1 MVNIIK
7 GGTGDADVLRGR
19 DVEFE
24 LRGVDLDSRTK
35 SIIIQLAERVHQ
47 NKKAIAELA
56 MMFDQMVDTMQGFAD
71 VTHNMKERTDR
82 LVKDQEVGERVDEL
96 DKPN

>member
-19 DVEFE
+19 DVEHE

-35 SIIIQLAERVHQ
+35 SILIQLAERTHQ

-56 MMFDQMVDTMQGFAD
+56 LMFDKMIDNMQGFAD
-71 VTHNMKERTDR
+71 IAHNMKERTDR
-82 LVKDQEVGERVDEL
+82 FVKDQEVGERVDEIN
-96 DKPN
+96 KPN